1 MKIKLEF
8 NTAKLTAEF
17 KGLKSDLDKE
27 IEQAIQIATRNT
39 SANAKSFAP
48 VNKIIGHGPGIKS
61 SIHPIVKGK
70 TGEVVVNVKYA
81 PYQDFGTGDRV
92 IVPTELKDYAMQFK
106 GKGIRKVNTRPQPY
120 LYPAFFIN
128 RDRLTKD
135 LEKRMKKVL

>member
-48 VNKIIGHGPGIKS
+48 VNISGLRS

-70 TGEVVVNVKYA
+70 TGEVLANVKYA
-81 PYQDFGTGDRV
+81 PYQDFGTGDKV

-135 LEKRMKKVL
+135 LDKRMKKVL